1 MTENVELVKLQLAMA
16 FGQGAGS
23 MLAETDALKTLLD
36 EDGDILKNAM
46 GNWKDSQWAFV
57 ELMRVLGQHAS
68 ASACAAGHWRIKYT
82 DLKHAIP
89 AVMVDCP
96 CVDRLRRPLP

>member
-23 MLAETDALKTLLD
+23 MLAETDALKSLLD
-36 EDGDILKNAM
+36 ENGDILKNAM
-46 GNWKDSQWAFV
+46 ANWDDSQWAFV
-57 ELMRVLGQHAS
+57 ELMRVLGQHS
-68 ASACAAGHWRIKYT
+68 AAAACGSGHWRIKYT

-96 CVDRLRRPLP
+96 CVDRLRFPR

>member
-16 FGQGAGS
+16 FGQGAGT
-23 MLAETDALKTLLD
+23 MLAEKDALKSLLD
-36 EDGDILKNAM
+36 ENGKILLKAM
-46 GNWKDSQWAFV
+46 DNWDESHWAFV

-68 ASACAAGHWRIKYT
+68 VIAIGAGHGRIKWT
-82 DLKHAIP
+82 DIKHAIP

-96 CVDRLRRPLP
+96 CVDRIRRPLP